1 MQWSAV
7 TWRSANPI
15 RPAGAR
21 TPVVPWR
28 PVHPVFNRM
37 LPQALPEASSGRQ
50 PVTSS
55 NLSFPFLRLN
65 SPQASSRG
73 SSPVWDEGVDTPAC

>member
-28 PVHPVFNRM
+28 PVHPVFNRT
-37 LPQALPEASSGRQ
+37 LPQALPEASSS
-50 PVTSS
+50 V
-55 NLSFPFLRLN
+55 
-65 SPQASSRG
+65 
-73 SSPVWDEGVDTPAC
+73 SPVSPVRLIDRRIYRFWCPRIRPSFRQGRRSLLV

>member
-28 PVHPVFNRM
+28 PVHPVFNRA
-37 LPQALPEASSGRQ
+37 LPQALPEAPSGVRPSQ
-50 PVTSS
+50 LHFLSS
-55 NLSFPFLRLN
+55 NEPR
-65 SPQASSRG
+65 
-73 SSPVWDEGVDTPAC
+73 

>member
-37 LPQALPEASSGRQ
+37 LPQALPEASSG
-50 PVTSS
+50 V
-55 NLSFPFLRLN
+55 
-65 SPQASSRG
+65 SPSHGPGDGGWSG
-73 SSPVWDEGVDTPAC
+73 